1 MRGKKNPIAKALRSQ
16 HLRHQVVPNKKKL
29 GNRKACRKSF
39 KGKYDQRYDLPAL
52 ISPCKSFNE

>member
-1 MRGKKNPIAKALRSQ
+1 
-16 HLRHQVVPNKKKL
+16 VVPNKKKL